1 MDCSPPGSSIH
12 GILQARVL
20 ESGVIAFSVFF
31 LFFFFSKMF
40 AKKKLKWISSG
51 HGYLLYALQT
61 NLHAVIMYFHEET
74 YTRNWYNGNWKE
86 NL

>member
-20 ESGVIAFSVFF
+20 EWGAIASPY
-31 LFFFFSKMF
+31 FFFFPKMF